1 MFGLQ
6 GPVCQSCGMP
16 LRRDAEGGGTDR
28 GGTRSTEYCSHCYR
42 EGRFTE
48 PGLTAQ
54 QMMGRVQGKLR
65 EMHFP
70 GFVARYFAR
79 RVPTLRRWHG
89 A

>member
-1 MFGLQ
+1 MFGPK

-16 LRRDAEGGGTDR
+16 LGRDKLGGGTNAD
-28 GGTRSTEYCSHCYR
+28 GSRSPEYCSYCYR

-48 PGLTAQ
+48 PDLTAQ
-54 QMMGRVQGKLR
+54 QMRAKAEGKLR

-70 GFVARYFAR
+70 GFVARYLTKN
-79 RVPTLRRWHG
+79 VPTLRRWQG